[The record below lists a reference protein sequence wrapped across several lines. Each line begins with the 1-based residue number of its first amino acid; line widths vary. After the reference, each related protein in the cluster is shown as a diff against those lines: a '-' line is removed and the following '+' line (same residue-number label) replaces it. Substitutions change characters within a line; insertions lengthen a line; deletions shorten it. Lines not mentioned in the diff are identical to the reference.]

1 MYNFILPDKL
11 GSDSRTYQV
20 KGLYSIPTIDKTVQ
34 LNFEPQVGYSNL
46 HTCLHYVVACGNQS
60 VSAEIYEYAY

>member
-20 KGLYSIPTIDKTVQ
+20 NSIPTIDKTVQ
-34 LNFEPQVGYSNL
+34 LNFEPQVGYSFNL
-46 HTCLHYVVACGNQS
+46 H
-60 VSAEIYEYAY
+60 IYFPFYAYAIIML